1 MRSYKTE
8 GIVVKRKNFGEA
20 DRILTIFTKKNG
32 KIKIKAIG
40 VRKIN
45 SRRSPHVELLNYSL
59 LTLYKGH
66 NLPILTEAQT
76 INSFQK
82 IKNDLT
88 KIGFAYYLCEL
99 IDGLCPEGQENKIV
113 FSLLKDSLQRL
124 ASEQEA
130 ALIIEDFEVNLLTFL
145 GFYRRSYQAEK
156 IDLTALIE
164 NLLERKLKTKQ
175 ILPCFKK

>member
-59 LTLYKGH
+59 LTLYKGQ

-88 KIGFAYYLCEL
+88 KIGFAYHLCEL
-99 IDGLCPEGQENKIV
+99 IDGLCPENQENKEV
-113 FSLLKDSLQRL
+113 FFLLEKSLKHLSEEEDI
-124 ASEQEA
+124 AS
-130 ALIIEDFEVNLLTFL
+130 IIHEFEIKLLTIL
-145 GFYRRSYQAEK
+145 GFYKQSYPFEK
-156 IDLTALIE
+156 IDTLSFIE
-164 NLLERKLKTKQ
+164 RLLERKLKARQ
-175 ILPCFKK
+175 FIRRSN